1 MDIIHKQ
8 KLAEVI
14 FEHIRDGIII
24 IDRNYVII
32 AANKAVENWIEKP
45 SSEIIGKNCIDLFHK
60 KSSICPHCASK
71 ITFETNTVN
80 IVTQKIIDGENTQYA
95 ELSVYP
101 ITDENGE
108 VFECVIFIQDI
119 TERMLCHDEIMR
131 LYNEVAQTKE
141 YMEGIIEN
149 SADAIVTSD
158 LNGIITS
165 WNQGASKIYGF
176 TKEEALGKFL
186 PFVPDFLIDPE
197 WEHNK
202 RIREGEVI
210 KRIETFRKRKDGT
223 IITVSLTLSPI
234 KNTAGKI
241 IGISGISRDIS
252 EIKEVE
258 NELIRRNQELSRLFF
273 ISSAMRGTL
282 ELEKLLRMVLTAVT
296 MGDGLGFNRAIL
308 FLVDEKRNL
317 LKGAMGVG
325 PTSHAEAGHIWESL
339 SIEKKTLSDI
349 MQEIESG
356 PSAKNSYFDK
366 LSSSLEIPLS
376 EKTIL
381 TMTFKEKS
389 SFNVK
394 NVSEEPFS
402 DHILIEKLGTHAYAT
417 VPLISRDK
425 VIGVL
430 WVDNYFNRKPILE
443 EDIRFLN
450 AFSNHVAAAI
460 ENARLFE
467 QVRLTEQ
474 ELENIFESISD
485 MVYFV
490 NSDYVIKNINKAV
503 SLRLGKPAE
512 EIIGKKCY
520 EIFHGITEPWANCPH
535 QKTIETKKAFV
546 NEVENEYLGGTFII
560 SSSPIF
566 DMSGQFMG
574 SVNIVRDVTEMKNLR
589 EKLIKTQRMAALGE
603 VAARVAHEI
612 RNPLIS
618 LGGFAR
624 RLRKNLDGNLKEYAD
639 IIAKE
644 VLRLEGI
651 LNEILS
657 FVKEV
662 RISKET
668 VNSQKLMEDTL
679 SLIQS
684 EIDEKNIN
692 LVRQYEQSA
701 EVFVDPNRFKEAL
714 MNILKNAVQAV
725 TTNGSIFV
733 KTYTRNGL
741 CVFEIT
747 DTGKGISEENM
758 QFIFDPF
765 FTTKEGG
772 TGLGLAITNRIVEE
786 HSGSIDVE
794 SKPEK
799 GSTFK
804 VLIPLADFSEKVLDK
819 GGKKDEDTRG

>member
-1 MDIIHKQ
+1 MDITYRQ

-14 FEHIRDGIII
+14 FEHIRDGIVIL
-24 IDRNYVII
+24 DRNYLII
-32 AANKAVENWIEKP
+32 AANKSVEKWIGKP
-45 SSEIIGKNCIDLFHK
+45 SSEIIGKSCIDVFHENCCL
-60 KSSICPHCASK
+60 CPHCVATV
-71 ITFETNTVN
+71 TFETERVN
-80 IVTQKIIDGENTQYA
+80 IVTQKLNRGENTYYA
-95 ELSVYP
+95 ELSAYP
-101 ITDENGE
+101 ITDENGK
-108 VFECVIFIQDI
+108 VFESVVFIQDI
-119 TERMLCHDEIMR
+119 TDKMLCHDEILR
-131 LYNEVAQTKE
+131 LYNEVTQTKE
-141 YMEGIIEN
+141 YIEGIIEN

-165 WNQGASKIYGF
+165 WNKGADKIYGF
-176 TKEEALGKFL
+176 TKEEAVGKFL

-197 WEHNK
+197 WENNK
-202 RIREGEVI
+202 RIRNGEVI

-234 KNTAGKI
+234 KNAAGEV

-252 EIKEVE
+252 ELKEVE

-308 FLVDEKRNL
+308 FLVDDKRNL

-325 PTSHAEAGHIWESL
+325 PTNPAEAGQIWESL

-349 MQEIESG
+349 MHEIEVG
-356 PSAKNSYFDK
+356 PSRKDSNFDK
-366 LSSSLEIPLS
+366 LSSSIEIPLS
-376 EKTIL
+376 EQTIL
-381 TMTFKEKS
+381 TMAVKEKS

-394 NVSEEPFS
+394 NVNEEPLS
-402 DHILIEKLGTHAYAT
+402 DAVLIQKLGTQAYAT

-430 WVDNYFNRKPILE
+430 WVDNYFNNKPILE
-443 EDIRFLN
+443 EDMRFLN

-490 NSDYVIKNINKAV
+490 NSDYVIKSINKAV
-503 SLRLGKPAE
+503 SKKLGKSSE
-512 EIIGKKCY
+512 EIIGRKCY
-520 EIFHGITEPWANCPH
+520 EIFHGSNEPWINCPH
-535 QKTIETKKAFV
+535 QKTVETGKASV
-546 NEVENEYLGGTFII
+546 NEIEDEYLGGTFIT

-566 DMSGQFMG
+566 DMSGQFIG
-574 SVNIVRDVTEMKNLR
+574 TVNVVRDVTEMKILR
-589 EKLIKTQRMAALGE
+589 EKLVKTQRMAALGE

-624 RLRKNLDGNLKEYAD
+624 RLTKNLDGNLKDYAD

-668 VNSQKLMEDTL
+668 INSQKLMDDAL
-679 SLIQS
+679 SVIQS
-684 EIDEKNIN
+684 EIDEKHINI
-692 LVRQYEQSA
+692 VRNYEQSA

-714 MNILKNAVQAV
+714 LNILKNAVQAV
-725 TTNGSIFV
+725 SADSSIFV
-733 KTYTRNGL
+733 KTYTKNGL
-741 CVFEIT
+741 CVFEIN
-747 DTGKGISEENM
+747 DTGTGISEENM
-758 QFIFDPF
+758 PFIFDPF
-765 FTTKEGG
+765 FTTKESG

-786 HSGSIDVE
+786 HGGTINVE
-794 SKPEK
+794 SNLGK
-799 GSTFK
+799 GSTFR
-804 VLIPLADFSEKVLDK
+804 VFIPLAEYCEKK
-819 GGKKDEDTRG
+819 F